1 MSGDRPDLCH
11 AVRGLASSMRSPRTG
26 DWLRLKIFGEAALHE
41 ESIQGAVGRGLQG
54 QWTEG
59 R

>member
-1 MSGDRPDLCH
+1 MSRSSRFGFVHEESEDR
-11 AVRGLASSMRSPRTG
+11 
-26 DWLRLKIFGEAALHE
+26 RLVETQEGREIFGEAALHE